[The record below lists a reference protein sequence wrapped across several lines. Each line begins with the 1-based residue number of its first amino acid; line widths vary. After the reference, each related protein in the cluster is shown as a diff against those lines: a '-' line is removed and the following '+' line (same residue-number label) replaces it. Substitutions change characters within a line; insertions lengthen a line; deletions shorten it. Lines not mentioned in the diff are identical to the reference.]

1 LGAAELG
8 LSLERVLKFSSTRHF
23 FPKIAYFALIPAIVT
38 LANPLKFFSKE
49 GR

>member
-1 LGAAELG
+1 LNA
-8 LSLERVLKFSSTRHF
+8 SSSFSQPATSSRKT
-23 FPKIAYFALIPAIVT
+23 AYFALIPAIVA